1 MRGPLLFR
9 PTNCSKRPLKQQR
22 FSCTVVNLAGFLYI
36 ELRVRRAFC
45 TIWPRRAKQRHS
57 VRQDVG
63 AVASSLQLGMV
74 RFVPLTESCKR
85 FIALTKWQLSK
96 LKLLNPLIYGRVRI
110 NVDKCTGAQLCFQL
124 RWNCELSRIT
134 QATDQ
139 CLNVALHAAEPF

>member
-22 FSCTVVNLAGFLYI
+22 FSCAVVNLAGFLYI
-36 ELRVRRAFC
+36 ELRVRRAFW

-57 VRQDVG
+57 VCQDVG
-63 AVASSLQLGMV
+63 AVASSFLLGMV
-74 RFVPLTESCKR
+74 WFVPLTESCKR

-110 NVDKCTGAQLCFQL
+110 NVDK
-124 RWNCELSRIT
+124 IT
-134 QATDQ
+134 PDSVVFSVDLKAWTFTHYTEQ
-139 CLNVALHAAEPF
+139 CLNVALHSAEPF

>member
-1 MRGPLLFR
+1 MHGPLLFGW
-9 PTNCSKRPLKQQR
+9 TNFDKRPLNQQR
-22 FSCTVVNLAGFLYI
+22 FSCTVVNLAG

-45 TIWPRRAKQRHS
+45 TTWPRRAKQRHS
-57 VRQDVG
+57 VWQDVG

-110 NVDKCTGAQLCFQL
+110 NVDK
-124 RWNCELSRIT
+124 IT
-134 QATDQ
+134 PDSVVFSVDLKVLTFTHYTDQ
-139 CLNVALHAAEPF
+139 CLNVALHAAEPL

>member
-1 MRGPLLFR
+1 MRGPLFR
-9 PTNCSKRPLKQQR
+9 STNCSKRPLKQQR

-45 TIWPRRAKQRHS
+45 TIWPRRAKQCHS

-74 RFVPLTESCKR
+74 RFVPLTKSGKR
-85 FIALTKWQLSK
+85 FIPLTKCQLSK

-110 NVDKCTGAQLCFQL
+110 NVDK
-124 RWNCELSRIT
+124 IT
-134 QATDQ
+134 PDSAVFSVDLKVLTFTHYTDQ
-139 CLNVALHAAEPF
+139 CLNVALHAAEPL